1 MECSLRNRAYWR
13 SLLLAASLLAPGVA
27 LSADNGFY
35 LGGSAS
41 DVSSDYDA
49 SVGAFSSGA
58 EEDGSGFKVIAGF
71 RPLDAFAIEANYADL
86 GETRVPLS
94 LSVGCIPAPCPAEVS
109 IDSQAVSVSAV
120 GLFAL
125 PLVDLFARVG
135 VARWESEAQILS
147 SAQKEEGTDPTYG
160 AGAQLRLGSFAL
172 RLEYERFDLDEDSV
186 DLVSLGFTYTF
197 L

>member
-1 MECSLRNRAYWR
+1 MERSLRPGAYLRAV
-13 SLLLAASLLAPGVA
+13 LLAASLQVPGVA

-35 LGGSAS
+35 LGAAS
-41 DVSSDYDA
+41 SEVSSDYDE
-49 SVGAFSSGA
+49 SVGSSFAGP
-58 EEDGSGFKVIAGF
+58 EDDDNGFKVIAGF

-94 LSVGCIPAPCPAEVS
+94 LVCITAPCPTEAT
-109 IDSQAVSVSAV
+109 IDSQALAVSAV
-120 GLFAL
+120 GLLAL

-135 VARWESEAQILS
+135 VTRWESERQILS

-160 AGAQLRLGSFAL
+160 AGAQVRVGSFAL
-172 RLEYERFDLDEDSV
+172 RLEYERFDLDDDSV